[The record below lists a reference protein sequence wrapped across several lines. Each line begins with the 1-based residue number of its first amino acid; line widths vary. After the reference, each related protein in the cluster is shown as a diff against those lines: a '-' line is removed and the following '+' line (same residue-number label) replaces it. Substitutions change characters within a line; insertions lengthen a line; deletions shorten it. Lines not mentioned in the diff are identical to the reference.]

1 MLRKTYQ
8 ELYQEFERVL
18 LNLDFS
24 KDKAKACA
32 TIFTNNSRDGVYS
45 HGLNRFPV
53 FIDYIN
59 KGWID
64 KSAEPKLIKT
74 FGAIEQWDGQFGPG
88 MLNAQFC
95 MQRAIDLA
103 KEKGMAC
110 VALKNTNHWM
120 RGGTYG
126 WQAAEAGCIAINFTN
141 TIAIMPPWGAKEA
154 AIGNNPLIISV
165 PHKDGPIV
173 LDMAMSQFSYGKMQE
188 HQLKGNDLPFYG
200 GYDEE
205 GKLTKNPKTIYET
218 QRPLPAGMWK
228 GSGLAL
234 MLDLLATLLSDGNS
248 TATITKSGQERGISQ
263 IFICFDAAINT
274 QHESIIQEILTYT
287 QAAEKISEEA
297 IHYPGERTFKMRKE
311 NMEKGIPV
319 DEAMWQKLLSL

>member
-8 ELYQEFERVL
+8 ELYQELERVL
-18 LNLDFS
+18 LNLGFS
-24 KDKAKACA
+24 ATKAKACA
-32 TIFTNNSRDGVYS
+32 TIFTNNSQDGVYS

-53 FIDYIN
+53 FIDYLK

-64 KSAEPKLIKT
+64 KTAEPKLIKSL
-74 FGAIEQWDGQFGPG
+74 GAIEQWDGQFGPG

-126 WQAAEAGCIAINFTN
+126 WQAAEAGCIGINFTN

-165 PHKDGPIV
+165 PRKEGHIV

-188 HQLKGNDLPFYG
+188 HQLKGKDLPFYG

-205 GKLTKNPKTIYET
+205 GKLTKNPKAIYET

-248 TATITKSGQERGISQ
+248 TAAITKTGQERGISQ
-263 IFICFDAAINT
+263 VFICFDAVINT

-287 QAAEKISEEA
+287 QAAEKIEGQE
-297 IHYPGERTFKMRKE
+297 IYYPGERTLNVRKE
-311 NMEKGIPV
+311 NITKGIPV
-319 DEAMWQKLLSL
+319 DELMWQKLLSL